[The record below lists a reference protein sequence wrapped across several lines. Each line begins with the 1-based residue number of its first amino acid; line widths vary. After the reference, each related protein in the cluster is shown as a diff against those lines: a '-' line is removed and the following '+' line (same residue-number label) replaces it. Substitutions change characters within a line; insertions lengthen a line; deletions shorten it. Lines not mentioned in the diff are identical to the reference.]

1 MPKLII
7 DNIPV
12 EVPEGTTV
20 LEAAQSVDI
29 PIPHFCWHPALGKAG
44 ACRVCAV
51 KMLDG
56 PVKGVQMSCMLPA
69 QDGMVVS
76 TTDDEAVAMRK
87 SVIEW
92 LMINHPHDCPVCD
105 EGGECQLQ
113 DFTIAGGHGIRRYD
127 GKKRTYN
134 NQYLGEFIEHE
145 MNRCI
150 QCYRCARFYQE
161 YAGGTDFGAMG
172 RAAIVYFGRQ
182 DDGPLQSPFSGNLVD
197 ICPTGVFTDK
207 TARFRARYWDYDMA
221 PSVCPHCSLGCNTV
235 PMARYRELL
244 KTTAR
249 RNDLVN
255 GWFICDKGRFSN
267 AGVNAPER
275 PRQALV
281 DGKPVSL
288 DEALDALA
296 TLLGEFLELHGPDS
310 LAIVGSPRM
319 DLAGNIMAARLRE
332 MLGAGTLCLFNDTDQ
347 AELTGKAVSLLTTEN
362 SASQEDVRSAD
373 LVVLVECELLD
384 AAPMM
389 ALAVRQAWRNGARV
403 YMVGMQNE
411 IKSAVAPPFT
421 KGGLGGISQQDET
434 ANPPE
439 SHFDKGGHF
448 GVMGEEKTL
457 PFKFEYVASLAVVP
471 LQEAKHP
478 VIICGTSRNG
488 LEAVLEL
495 QSVSAPPFTKGGPGG
510 ISSSIETANPPES
523 PLGPRGS
530 FDRAGLQPGL
540 KLAFI
545 LDGPNA
551 FGCAELA
558 RQHRGVALS
567 TALTDGRI
575 KGIISFEA
583 DLPHELPEGIAV
595 LAAADWRPTGLVARA
610 GVILP
615 TTAWVEQEG
624 IFVNNEGRAQRFK
637 KIMNPGLP
645 IKGLTPYLHPPRVHG
660 KDAPGGDVA
669 PSARLIAL
677 LMQRLGEAVVDE
689 PLSGPWKTLKDLD
702 AAGAGVIINQRE
714 QA

>member
-7 DNIPV
+7 DDIPV

-76 TTDDEAVAMRK
+76 TTDDEAVSMRR

-113 DFTIAGGHGIRRYD
+113 DYTIAGGHGIRRYD
-127 GKKRTYN
+127 GKKRTHV
-134 NQYLGEFIEHE
+134 NQYLGEYIEHE

-150 QCYRCARFYQE
+150 QCYRCVRFYQE
-161 YAGGTDFGAMG
+161 YAGGTDFGVMG
-172 RAAIVYFGRQ
+172 RAAMVYFGRQ
-182 DDGPLQSPFSGNLVD
+182 EEGPLQSPFSGNLVD

-249 RNDLVN
+249 RNDRVN
-255 GWFICDKGRFSN
+255 GWFICDRGRFAN
-267 AGVNAPER
+267 AVVNAPDR

-281 DGKPVSL
+281 DGTPVSL
-288 DEALDALA
+288 DEALDAVA
-296 TLLGEFLELHGPDS
+296 ARLGDFLELHGPQA

-319 DLAGNIMAARLRE
+319 DLEGNIMAARLRE
-332 MLGAGTLCLFNDTDQ
+332 FLGAGALCYFDDADQ
-347 AELTGKAVSLLTTEN
+347 AHLTGAAAALLTADD
-362 SASQEDVRSAD
+362 SASQEDVRNAD
-373 LVVLVECELLD
+373 LIALVGCDLLEE
-384 AAPMM
+384 APMM
-389 ALAVRQAWRNGARV
+389 ALAVRQAWRSGAKIYLIEPTLSQRTLWGLKERV
-403 YMVGMQNE
+403 AEGRE
-411 IKSAVAPPFT
+411 R
-421 KGGLGGISQQDET
+421 
-434 ANPPE
+434 
-439 SHFDKGGHF
+439 
-448 GVMGEEKTL
+448 EEVKPL
-457 PFKFEYVASLAVVP
+457 PFEYAHVTSLADLP
-471 LQEAKHP
+471 LAEAKRP
-478 VIICGTSRNG
+478 VIICGATAEG
-488 LEAVLEL
+488 LDAV
-495 QSVSAPPFTKGGPGG
+495 QSVPR
-510 ISSSIETANPPES
+510 TA
-523 PLGPRGS
+523 
-530 FDRAGLQPGL
+530 

-558 RQHRGVALS
+558 RQHNAVALS
-567 TALTDGRI
+567 TALASGRI

-583 DLPHELPEGIAV
+583 DLSRDLPEGVAV
-595 LAAADWRPTGLVARA
+595 LAAADWRPTGFTHRA
-610 GVILP
+610 GVLLP
-615 TTAWVEQEG
+615 ATAWVEQTG
-624 IFVNNEGRAQRFK
+624 IYVNNEGRAQRFK
-637 KIMNPGLP
+637 KVMNPGLP
-645 IKGLTPYLHPPRVHG
+645 IKGLTPELHPPRTHG
-660 KDAPGGDVA
+660 KTAPGSDVA
-669 PSARLIAL
+669 PSARLIAA
-677 LMQRLGEAVVDE
+677 LMQRLGEAEVEE
-689 PLSGPWKTLKDLD
+689 PLSGPWEGLRGLE
-702 AAGAGVIINQRE
+702 AGGE
-714 QA
+714 GKKLQATTPGPLGPRGSS